1 MPGKN
6 SYIIAYLNKLQEQN
20 PQQRERLRTLG
31 GGNEILGFYMY
42 YMSASPF
49 SNLYPGGGNIKVSRI
64 FENLYDLM
72 HGEIETTDT
81 VKLQILQQEAAKMLR
96 KTNSLSL
103 VEQYQFEQN
112 LVKAADKIISLDPN
126 SYVKGSEEKYDRDPL
141 PIEQQVLEE
150 NRLNVYSRGGQRS
163 LDVENVKTAYKAIQ
177 HLERQLVETLGFF
190 TRDSKAFKSLTALAT
205 ADLNNKKE
213 KSVAE
218 MQYHIETV
226 TKLAQ
231 EYSSLYT
238 TPEQKTKNPRRERR
252 LCLADKIGQVG
263 LACLENRDPVDSL
276 EDLTEA
282 NETAAAEIWYESFVS
297 ELNKKGINFNNRLS
311 LGLVKEIPDFDY
323 DDLSRR
329 IIMPGGMR
337 VRKAQID
344 QCVDALH
351 EVDDLFSNHVF
362 MKKGKEGSYK
372 GDNLLE
378 HLHTNMRDPNS
389 LSRKEKLRLFKLAK
403 ENKLCLELPNT
414 GKDDNFLTT
423 MIQADP
429 LNGCKIGNPPKGIR
443 MVNSDNEFT
452 PQEREQIKKA
462 GFSVKGFADAQKRL
476 SQINTLQESRNTSVQ
491 SFMNINILSQQEAG
505 ALSREFSWGNVEHPM
520 LTDVVHHPEWFKTKE
535 DRDIQNEIYK
545 IGGLN
550 KAFRTE
556 DEQRTFLERRFGGET
571 LYLLEQNLRK
581 KFGVN
586 KNSQI
591 PFNKIKNEA
600 GQPYGDKYSYQTF
613 NAFCGDAYNGNP
625 VVLDNV
631 KYVLNSG
638 DGKLYKQAPHAKL
651 TGMLYDMIGKKK
663 NAIEQF
669 NHKDLTTAMQKS
681 IRENNNLVKHGYG
694 TSYSCIENNLLT
706 ELARNCETVKN
717 ELSQKQ
723 NLTENEKAV
732 LAFAND
738 IAEFKNLVHE
748 EADISAF
755 AKFDKDKQIENAVNI
770 SQ

>member
-1 MPGKN
+1 M
-6 SYIIAYLNKLQEQN
+6 
-20 PQQRERLRTLG
+20 
-31 GGNEILGFYMY
+31 
-42 YMSASPF
+42 
-49 SNLYPGGGNIKVSRI
+49 
-64 FENLYDLM
+64 
-72 HGEIETTDT
+72 
-81 VKLQILQQEAAKMLR
+81 
-96 KTNSLSL
+96 
-103 VEQYQFEQN
+103 
-112 LVKAADKIISLDPN
+112 
-126 SYVKGSEEKYDRDPL
+126 
-141 PIEQQVLEE
+141 
-150 NRLNVYSRGGQRS
+150 
-163 LDVENVKTAYKAIQ
+163 
-177 HLERQLVETLGFF
+177 
-190 TRDSKAFKSLTALAT
+190 
-205 ADLNNKKE
+205 
-213 KSVAE
+213 
-218 MQYHIETV
+218 
-226 TKLAQ
+226 
-231 EYSSLYT
+231 
-238 TPEQKTKNPRRERR
+238 
-252 LCLADKIGQVG
+252 
-263 LACLENRDPVDSL
+263 
-276 EDLTEA
+276 
-282 NETAAAEIWYESFVS
+282 
-297 ELNKKGINFNNRLS
+297 S

-329 IIMPGGMR
+329 VLLPEGR
-337 VRKAQID
+337 FVRQDKID
-344 QCVDALH
+344 EFSEALH

-378 HLHTNMRDPNS
+378 HLHKNMRDPNS

-414 GKDDNFLTT
+414 GKDDNFVTT

-443 MVNSDNEFT
+443 MVNSDNDFT

-550 KAFRTE
+550 KAYRTE

-571 LYLLEQNLRK
+571 LYLLEKNLRK
-581 KFGVN
+581 KFGVT

-591 PFNKIKNEA
+591 PFNRIKNEA

-669 NHKDLTTAMQKS
+669 NHKDLTSAMQKS

-723 NLTENEKAV
+723 DLTENEKAV

-770 SQ
+770 PQ